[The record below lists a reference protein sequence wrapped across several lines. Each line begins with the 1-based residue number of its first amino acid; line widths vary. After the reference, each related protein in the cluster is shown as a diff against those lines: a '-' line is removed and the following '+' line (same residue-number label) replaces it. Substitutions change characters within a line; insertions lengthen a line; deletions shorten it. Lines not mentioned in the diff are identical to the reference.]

1 VPRQEVN
8 RSGEMEVFVRAV
20 ELGGFSPAA
29 RALRM
34 TPSAVS
40 KLVARLEKRLGAR
53 LINRSTRKLLLTA
66 EGQAFLERAHRVLAD
81 LDEAERAVAAGAVP
95 RGLVRVNCN
104 VPFGLHGLLPLI
116 PQFTAAHPEVRLDI
130 VLTDQVI
137 DLMDERTDVAIR
149 VGQMRASQLMARKL
163 GQSRM
168 VVVAAPAYLDDR
180 GVPQTP
186 HDLDAHNCIAFNFAR
201 HCDEWPFVIDGAHL
215 SLPARGDVVVS
226 DGEMSRRL
234 ALVGQGVTRLS
245 RIHIRPDINAGRL
258 VPILEAYNPGDVEEI
273 NVVYVGHGGR
283 LPARVRALIDFLV
296 DKVDLDDAP
305 ERGVIIQESRAASA
319 GIRVLSQMS

>member
-1 VPRQEVN
+1 MPRPEVN

-40 KLVARLEKRLGAR
+40 KLVARLERRLGAR

-66 EGQAFLERAHRVLAD
+66 EGQAFLERAHLVLAD
-81 LDEAERAVAAGAVP
+81 LDEAERAVTAGAVP

-104 VPFGLHGLLPLI
+104 VPFGLHRLLPLV
-116 PQFTAAHPEVRLDI
+116 PRFTAAHPEVRLDI
-130 VLTDQVI
+130 ALTDRVI
-137 DLMDERTDVAIR
+137 DLMDERADVAIR
-149 VGQMRASQLMARKL
+149 VGSMRPSQLIARKL

-168 VVVAAPAYLDDR
+168 ALVAAPTYLARR

-186 HDLDAHNCIAFNFAR
+186 YDLDSHNCIAFNFAR
-201 HCDEWPFVIDGAHL
+201 HVDEWSFVVNGTHV
-215 SLPARGDVVVS
+215 SLPARGDVVAG
-226 DGEMSRRL
+226 DGEISRRL
-234 ALVGQGVTRLS
+234 ALAGQGVTRLS
-245 RIHIRPDINAGRL
+245 LFHIRQDIKAGRL
-258 VPILEAYNPGDVEEI
+258 VPVLETYNPGDVEEV

-283 LPARVRALIDFLV
+283 LPARVRALIDFLA
-296 DKVDLDDAP
+296 DEVDLDDAP
-305 ERGVIIQESRAASA
+305 ELLDTI
-319 GIRVLSQMS
+319 

>member
-1 VPRQEVN
+1 MPRLEVN

-20 ELGGFSPAA
+20 ELGGFSLAA

-40 KLVARLEKRLGAR
+40 KLVARLERRLGAR

-81 LDEAERAVAAGAVP
+81 LDEAERAVTAVAVP

-104 VPFGLHGLLPLI
+104 VPFGLHRLLPLV
-116 PQFTAAHPEVRLDI
+116 PRFTAAHPEIRLDI
-130 VLTDQVI
+130 ALSDRVI
-137 DLMDERTDVAIR
+137 DLMDERADVAIR
-149 VGQMRASQLMARKL
+149 VGSMRPSQLMARKL

-168 VVVAAPAYLDDR
+168 AVVAAPTYLARR

-186 HDLDAHNCIAFNFAR
+186 YDLDAHNCIAFNFAR
-201 HCDEWPFVIDGAHL
+201 HVDEWSFVIDGTHV
-215 SLPARGDVVVS
+215 SLPARGDVVAG
-226 DGEMSRRL
+226 DGEISRRL
-234 ALVGQGVTRLS
+234 ALAGQGVTRLS
-245 RIHIRPDINAGRL
+245 LFHIRQDIKAGRL
-258 VPILEAYNPGDVEEI
+258 APMLEAYNPGDVEEV

-283 LPARVRALIDFLV
+283 LPARVRALIDFLA
-296 DKVDLDDAP
+296 KEVDLDDAL
-305 ERGVIIQESRAASA
+305 ELDTI
-319 GIRVLSQMS
+319 

>member
-1 VPRQEVN
+1 MPRPEVN

-20 ELGGFSPAA
+20 ELGGFSLAA

-40 KLVARLEKRLGAR
+40 KLVARLERRLGAR

-81 LDEAERAVAAGAVP
+81 LDEAERAVTAGAVP

-104 VPFGLHGLLPLI
+104 VPFGLHRLLPLV
-116 PQFTAAHPEVRLDI
+116 PRFTAAHPEVRLDI
-130 VLTDQVI
+130 ALTDRVI
-137 DLMDERTDVAIR
+137 DLMDERADVAIR
-149 VGQMRASQLMARKL
+149 VGSMRPSQLMARKL

-168 VVVAAPAYLDDR
+168 AVVAAPTYLARR

-186 HDLDAHNCIAFNFAR
+186 YDLDAHNCIAFNFAR
-201 HCDEWPFVIDGAHL
+201 HVDEWSFVIDGTHV
-215 SLPARGDVVVS
+215 SLPARGDVVAG
-226 DGEMSRRL
+226 DGEISRRL
-234 ALVGQGVTRLS
+234 ALAGQGVTRLS
-245 RIHIRPDINAGRL
+245 LFHIRPDIKAGRL
-258 VPILEAYNPGDVEEI
+258 VPMLEAYNPGDVEEV

-283 LPARVRALIDFLV
+283 LPARVRALIDFLAAE
-296 DKVDLDDAP
+296 VDLDDAP
-305 ERGVIIQESRAASA
+305 QLLDTI
-319 GIRVLSQMS
+319 

>member
-1 VPRQEVN
+1 MVGREVN

-20 ELGGFSPAA
+20 ELGGFSSAA

-66 EGQAFLERAHRVLAD
+66 EGEAFLERAHRVLAD
-81 LDEAERAVAAGAVP
+81 LDEAERAVAAGAAP
-95 RGLVRVNCN
+95 RGLVRINCN
-104 VPFGLHGLLPLI
+104 VPFGLHRLLPLI
-116 PQFTAAHPEVRLDI
+116 PRFTSAHPDVRLDI

-137 DLMDERTDVAIR
+137 DLMDERADIAIR
-149 VGQMRASQLMARKL
+149 VGPMRPSQLIVRKL

-168 VVVAAPAYLDDR
+168 AVVAAPDYLARR

-186 HDLDAHNCIAFNFAR
+186 DDLDAHNCIAFNFAR
-201 HCDEWPFVIDGAHL
+201 HVDEWPFVVDGAQV
-215 SLPARGDVVVS
+215 SLPARGDVVAG
-226 DGEMSRRL
+226 DGEISRRL
-234 ALVGQGVTRLS
+234 ALAGQGVTRLT
-245 RIHIRPDINAGRL
+245 RFHIGADIKAGRL
-258 VPILEAYNPGDVEEI
+258 VPVLEAYNPGDVEEV

-296 DKVDLDDAP
+296 EAVDLDVAP
-305 ERGVIIQESRAASA
+305 GPIDTI
-319 GIRVLSQMS
+319 

>member
-1 VPRQEVN
+1 MPRPEVN

-20 ELGGFSPAA
+20 ELGGFSLAA

-34 TPSAVS
+34 TPSAIS
-40 KLVARLEKRLGAR
+40 KLVARLERRLGAR

-81 LDEAERAVAAGAVP
+81 LDEAERAVTAGAVP

-104 VPFGLHGLLPLI
+104 VPFGLHRLLPLV
-116 PQFTAAHPEVRLDI
+116 PRFTAAHPEVRLDI
-130 VLTDQVI
+130 ALTDQVI
-137 DLMDERTDVAIR
+137 DLMDERADVAIR
-149 VGQMRASQLMARKL
+149 VGSMRPSQLMARKL

-168 VVVAAPAYLDDR
+168 AVVAAPTYLARR

-186 HDLDAHNCIAFNFAR
+186 YDLDTHNCIAFNFAR
-201 HCDEWPFVIDGAHL
+201 HVDEWSFIVDGTHV
-215 SLPARGDVVVS
+215 SLPARGDVVAG
-226 DGEMSRRL
+226 DGEISRRL

-245 RIHIRPDINAGRL
+245 LFHIRPDIKAGRL
-258 VPILEAYNPGDVEEI
+258 VPMLEAYNPGDVEEV

-283 LPARVRALIDFLV
+283 LPARVRALIDFLAAE
-296 DKVDLDDAP
+296 VDLDDAP
-305 ERGVIIQESRAASA
+305 QLLDTI
-319 GIRVLSQMS
+319 

>member
-1 VPRQEVN
+1 MPRPEVN

-20 ELGGFSPAA
+20 ELGGFSRAA

-40 KLVARLEKRLGAR
+40 KLVARLERRLGAR

-81 LDEAERAVAAGAVP
+81 LDEAERAVTAGAVP

-104 VPFGLHGLLPLI
+104 VPFGLHRLLPLV
-116 PQFTAAHPEVRLDI
+116 PRFTAAHPEVRLDI
-130 VLTDQVI
+130 ALTDRVI
-137 DLMDERTDVAIR
+137 DLMDERADVAIR
-149 VGQMRASQLMARKL
+149 VGSMRPSQLMARKL

-168 VVVAAPAYLDDR
+168 AVVAAPTYLARR

-186 HDLDAHNCIAFNFAR
+186 YDLDAHNCIAFNFAR
-201 HCDEWPFVIDGAHL
+201 HVDEWSFVVDGTHV
-215 SLPARGDVVVS
+215 SLPARGDVVAG
-226 DGEMSRRL
+226 DGEISRRL
-234 ALVGQGVTRLS
+234 ALAGQGVTRLS
-245 RIHIRPDINAGRL
+245 LFHIGPDIKAGRL
-258 VPILEAYNPGDVEEI
+258 VPMLEAYNPGDVEEV

-283 LPARVRALIDFLV
+283 LPARVRAFIDFLAEE
-296 DKVDLDDAP
+296 VDLDDAL
-305 ERGVIIQESRAASA
+305 ELLDAS
-319 GIRVLSQMS
+319 

>member
-40 KLVARLEKRLGAR
+40 KLVARLERRLGAR

-66 EGQAFLERAHRVLAD
+66 EGEAFLERAHRVLAD

-95 RGLVRVNCN
+95 RGLVRVNCY
-104 VPFGLHGLLPLI
+104 VPFGLHRLLPLI
-116 PQFTAAHPEVRLDI
+116 PRFTAAHPEVKLDV
-130 VLTDQVI
+130 VLTDKVI
-137 DLMDERTDVAIR
+137 DLMDERADVAIR
-149 VGQMRASQLMARKL
+149 VGPMRPSQLIARKL

-168 VVVAAPAYLDDR
+168 AVVAAPVYLARR

-186 HDLDAHNCIAFNFAR
+186 YDLEAHNCIAFNFAR
-201 HCDEWPFVIDGAHL
+201 YCDEWPFVVDGAQL
-215 SLPARGDVVVS
+215 SLPARGDVVAS
-226 DGEMSRRL
+226 DGEISRRL
-234 ALVGQGVTRLS
+234 ALAGQGVTRLS
-245 RIHIRPDINAGRL
+245 LFHIRPDINAERL
-258 VPILEAYNPGDVEEI
+258 VPVLEAYNPGDVEEV

-283 LPARVRALIDFLV
+283 LPARVRAFIDFLV
-296 DKVDLDDAP
+296 EEVDLDNALELFDT
-305 ERGVIIQESRAASA
+305 I
-319 GIRVLSQMS
+319 

>member
-1 VPRQEVN
+1 MPRPEVN

-40 KLVARLEKRLGAR
+40 KLVARLERRLGAR

-66 EGQAFLERAHRVLAD
+66 EGQAFLERAHLVLAD
-81 LDEAERAVAAGAVP
+81 LDEAERAVTAGAVP

-104 VPFGLHGLLPLI
+104 VPFGLHRLLPLV
-116 PQFTAAHPEVRLDI
+116 PRFTAAHPEVRLDI
-130 VLTDQVI
+130 ALTDRVI
-137 DLMDERTDVAIR
+137 DLMDERADVAIR
-149 VGQMRASQLMARKL
+149 VGSMRPSQLIARKL

-168 VVVAAPAYLDDR
+168 ALVAAPTYLARR

-186 HDLDAHNCIAFNFAR
+186 CDLDSHNCIAFNFAR
-201 HCDEWPFVIDGAHL
+201 HVDEWSFVVNGTHV
-215 SLPARGDVVVS
+215 SLPARGDVVAG
-226 DGEMSRRL
+226 DGEISRRL
-234 ALVGQGVTRLS
+234 ALAGQGVTRLS
-245 RIHIRPDINAGRL
+245 LFHIRQDIKAGRL
-258 VPILEAYNPGDVEEI
+258 VPVLETYNPGDVEEV

-283 LPARVRALIDFLV
+283 LPARVRALIDFLAEE
-296 DKVDLDDAP
+296 VDLDDAP
-305 ERGVIIQESRAASA
+305 ELLDTI
-319 GIRVLSQMS
+319 